1 MSAHDDPS
9 LIRLVN
15 GVLWPGFDGNT
26 APDWLKRAL
35 EHGLAGV
42 VYFGHNVAGHHS
54 GSAVPGQVSA
64 LSAELRGIRPTVVIG
79 ADEEGGTV
87 TRLEAEHGSTLP
99 SAGQLGRID
108 DVALTHL
115 VGVEIGR
122 RLTAVGINLGIAPVA
137 DVNTDQRNPVIGVR
151 SFGADAALV
160 ARHVVAA
167 VAGMQSAG
175 IAACVKHFPGHGD
188 THVDSHHD
196 LPRLDL
202 TWAQIERDHLPP
214 FFAAVESGVRVV
226 MTAHIVVPELGS
238 APATLNPRILGSL
251 RSHGFDGVIATDALD
266 MAAIRSSV
274 GAGPGGV
281 AAILA
286 GADLLCIGNPSNL
299 GPKGGAVRDVDDY
312 LEVRGA
318 LLDAL
323 DDGTLSAAFLERAAE
338 RVRMLAESLP
348 ETRQAYPA
356 GGAAATASTDAA
368 AFAAAVRS
376 ACSVDGAL
384 PALEKARS
392 LTVIDLRRAA
402 TIAVASTADVFSE
415 ALAKRMPVTTTVV
428 DTAVVDAAV
437 VDAAGADAHGALEEA
452 LIRADGEAVVVLVD
466 AVGTDGAQRRA
477 LDTIAGIRPD
487 SVAINSGVEGLA
499 PMTSQMTMINTFGAG
514 ILAADAATEML
525 LGNAGENSH
534 GGSRSHARR

>member
-15 GVLWPGFDGNT
+15 GVLWPGFEGQT

-42 VYFGHNVAGHHS
+42 VYFGHNVAEHPS
-54 GSAVPGQVSA
+54 GTPVPAQVSA
-64 LSAELRGIRPTVVIG
+64 LSAQLRGIRPTVVIG
-79 ADEEGGTV
+79 ADEEGGNV
-87 TRLEAEHGSTLP
+87 TRLEAGHGSSLP
-99 SAGQLGRID
+99 SAAQLGRVD
-108 DVALTHL
+108 DVALTHR
-115 VGVEIGR
+115 VGVELGR
-122 RLTAVGINLGIAPVA
+122 RLAAAGVNLGIAPVA
-137 DVNTDQRNPVIGVR
+137 DVNTDPRNPVIGVR

-167 VAGMQSAG
+167 LSGMQSAG

-188 THVDSHHD
+188 THADSHHD

-202 TWAQIERDHLPP
+202 SWAQVERDHLPP
-214 FFAAVESGVRVV
+214 FFAAVEAGVRVV
-226 MTAHIVVPELGS
+226 MTAHIVVPELGN

-251 RSHGFDGVIATDALD
+251 RAHGFDGVIVTDALD
-266 MAAIRSSV
+266 MAAIRASV
-274 GAGPGGV
+274 GAGPGAV

-312 LEVRGA
+312 LEIRGA

-323 DDGTLSAAFLERAAE
+323 DDGTLSTAALEAAAE
-338 RVRMLAESLP
+338 RVRMLAESLA
-348 ETRQAYPA
+348 ETRPAEVA
-356 GGAAATASTDAA
+356 GGGADTARASTDAA

-384 PALEKARS
+384 PALEQAS
-392 LTVIDLRRAA
+392 ALTVIDLRRAA
-402 TIAVASTADVFSE
+402 TIAVASTADAFSE
-415 ALAKRMPVTTTVV
+415 ALARRVPVTTTVI
-428 DTAVVDAAV
+428 DATGANAN
-437 VDAAGADAHGALEEA
+437 AALT
-452 LIRADGEAVVVLVD
+452 EAVTRAEGDALVILVD
-466 AVGTDGAQRRA
+466 AVGADGPQRSA

-487 SVAINSGVEGLA
+487 SVAINSGVEGRA
-499 PMTSQMTMINTFGAG
+499 PIAMINTFGAG
-514 ILAADAATEML
+514 ILAADAATELL
-525 LGNAGENSH
+525 LGSIQ
-534 GGSRSHARR
+534 